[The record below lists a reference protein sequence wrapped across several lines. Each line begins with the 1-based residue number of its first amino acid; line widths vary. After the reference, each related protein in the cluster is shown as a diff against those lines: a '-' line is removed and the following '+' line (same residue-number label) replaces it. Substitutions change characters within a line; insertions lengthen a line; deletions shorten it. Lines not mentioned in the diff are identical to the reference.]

1 MIRNMTGKPYSLLR
15 FGYPE
20 IGEEYFEIEYYNS
33 THAEEDL
40 PLHKHN
46 ESALFLD
53 DDFFEQSIIQEKLD
67 KNYTFAL
74 QYTGRRWYG
83 KSKFWLFRG
92 VDSQWII

>member
-33 THAEEDL
+33 TRNAVGEGDL

-46 ESALFLD
+46 EPASFLD

-83 KSKFWLFRG
+83 KF
-92 VDSQWII
+92 